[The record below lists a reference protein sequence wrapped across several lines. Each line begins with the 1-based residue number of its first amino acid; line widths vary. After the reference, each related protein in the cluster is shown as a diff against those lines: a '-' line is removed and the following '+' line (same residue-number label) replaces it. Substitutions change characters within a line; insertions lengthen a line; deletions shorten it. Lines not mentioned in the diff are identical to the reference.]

1 MRYEYAEPVYKYGV
15 KFGVRMKNGQFITLG
30 IESSCDETSAAV
42 VGGGRDVLSNIISSQ
57 IKVHQVFGGVV
68 PEIASRHHL
77 DNINTVI
84 DEALH
89 EAEIELKDVDLIGV
103 TYGPG
108 LVGAL
113 LIGLATAKAMAF
125 AMDKPLVGV
134 HHIQGHI
141 CANYIAHKKLEPPFL
156 ALVVSGGHTS
166 IIDVTDYNSHDVLGR
181 TRDDAA
187 GEAFDKVARVL
198 GLGYPGG
205 PLIDQAA
212 KKGDPHAVEF
222 KRVYLE
228 KDSLDFSFSGIKT
241 GVLNYLNTQKLKG
254 EAVSVNDTAA
264 GFQLA
269 VMEVIVAK
277 AVMAAE
283 RMKRDRIVLAGGVAA
298 NSLLREMLRDACDRK
313 GFELYYPPPVLCTD
327 NAAMIGCAAYY
338 KYKAGMVDD
347 YYLDAY
353 PNLAL

>member
-1 MRYEYAEPVYKYGV
+1 
-15 KFGVRMKNGQFITLG
+15 MKQREKMKDNKFITLG
-30 IESSCDETSAAV
+30 IESSCDETAAAV
-42 VGGGRDVLSNIISSQ
+42 VGDGREMLSNVISSQ

-84 DEALH
+84 ETALQEAG
-89 EAEIELKDVDLIGV
+89 ITLKDVDLIGV
-103 TYGPG
+103 TNGPG

-113 LIGLATAKAMAF
+113 LIGLATAKSMAY
-125 AMDKPLVGV
+125 ALKKPLVGV

-141 CANYIAHKKLEPPFL
+141 SACYIEHKELEPPFL
-156 ALVVSGGHTS
+156 ALVVSGGHTD
-166 IIDVTDYNSHDVLGR
+166 IVDVTDYNRYKILGK

-205 PLIDQAA
+205 PLIDEAA
-212 KKGDPHAVEF
+212 KEGNPHAVEF
-222 KRVYLE
+222 KRVFLE

-241 GVLNYLNTQKLKG
+241 GVLNYLNAQKLKKKT
-254 EAVSVNDTAA
+254 VNVNDTAA
-264 GFQLA
+264 SFQLA

-277 AVMAAE
+277 AVMAAV
-283 RMKRDRIVLAGGVAA
+283 RMNKDKIVLAGGVAA
-298 NSLLREMLRDACDRK
+298 NSLLRKMLKEACEEK
-313 GFELYYPPPVLCTD
+313 GLALYCPSPVLCTD
-327 NAAMIGCAAYY
+327 NAAMIACAAWY
-338 KYKAGMVDD
+338 KYKAGRTDD
-347 YYLDAY
+347 FYLDAY

>member
-1 MRYEYAEPVYKYGV
+1 
-15 KFGVRMKNGQFITLG
+15 MKNNRFITLG

-42 VGGGRDVLSNIISSQ
+42 VAEGREMLSNVIASQ
-57 IKVHQVFGGVV
+57 IKVHQAFGGVV

-77 DNINTVI
+77 DNINTVV
-84 DEALH
+84 DSALK
-89 EAEIELKDVDLIGV
+89 EAEITLKDVDLIGV
-103 TYGPG
+103 THGPG

-113 LIGLATAKAMAF
+113 LIGLATAKSLAYALR
-125 AMDKPLVGV
+125 KPLVGV

-141 CANYIAHKKLEPPFL
+141 CANYIEHKGLTPPFV
-156 ALVVSGGHTS
+156 ALVASGGHTT
-166 IIDVTDYNSHDVLGR
+166 IADVADYNRYEVLGR

-212 KKGDPHAVEF
+212 KEGNPHAVEF
-222 KRVYLE
+222 KRVFLE

-254 EAVSVNDTAA
+254 EAVSVSDTAA
-264 GFQLA
+264 SFQLA

-277 AVMAAE
+277 TIMAAE
-283 RMKRDRIVLAGGVAA
+283 RMKKDRIVLAGGVAA
-298 NSLLREMLRDACDRK
+298 NSLLRKLLREACNEK
-313 GFELYYPPPVLCTD
+313 GLELYYPSPVLCTD
-327 NAAMIGCAAYY
+327 NAAMIACAAYY
-338 KYKAGMVDD
+338 KYKAGMEDD
-347 YYLDAY
+347 FYLDAY
-353 PNLAL
+353 PSLAL

>member
-1 MRYEYAEPVYKYGV
+1 
-15 KFGVRMKNGQFITLG
+15 MKNGKFITMG
-30 IESSCDETSAAV
+30 IESSCDETSV
-42 VGGGRDVLSNIISSQ
+42 SLLQDGRDVRSNVIASQ

-77 DNINTVI
+77 NNINTVLQEAL
-84 DEALH
+84 DEA
-89 EAEIELKDVDLIGV
+89 EMTLKDVDLIGV

-113 LIGLATAKAMAF
+113 LIGLATAKAIAY
-125 AMDKPLVGV
+125 ALNKPLVGV

-141 CANYIAHKKLEPPFL
+141 SANYIEHKTLKPPFL
-156 ALVVSGGHTS
+156 SLVVSGGHTN
-166 IIDVTDYNSHDVLGR
+166 IVEVINYNEYHVLGR

-205 PLIDQAA
+205 PMIDKIA
-212 KKGDPHAVEF
+212 KEGNPHAVEF
-222 KRVYLE
+222 KRVFLE
-228 KDSLDFSFSGIKT
+228 KDSFDFSFSGIKT
-241 GVLNYLNTQKLKG
+241 SVLNYLNTQKLKG
-254 EAVSVNDTAA
+254 VEVNVADTAA
-264 GFQLA
+264 SFQLA

-283 RMKRDRIVLAGGVAA
+283 RYREDKIVLAGGVAA
-298 NSLLREMLRDACDRK
+298 NSLLRSMLKTACEEK
-313 GFELYYPPPVLCTD
+313 GIELYYPSPVLCTD
-327 NAAMIGCAAYY
+327 NAAMISCAAYY
-338 KYKAGMVDD
+338 KYQSGKADD
-347 YYLDAY
+347 FYLDAY